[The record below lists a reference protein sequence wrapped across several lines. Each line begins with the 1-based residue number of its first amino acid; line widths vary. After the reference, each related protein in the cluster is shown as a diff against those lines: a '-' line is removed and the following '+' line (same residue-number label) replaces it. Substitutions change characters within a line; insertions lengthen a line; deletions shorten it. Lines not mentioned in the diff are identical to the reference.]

1 MPSHTDGSI
10 SFYGEVVDRRGG
22 GTTQGKPSRGAF
34 STSFPFPSLVSHLP
48 PPRFSPSPP
57 PLGFQIMTTFTAVA
71 LDRLLDPGASRS
83 AATATKNS
91 ETETVESRRGKSVGA
106 WMGVPPRAEIGRR
119 NSDTAVEGERRGV
132 GQWRMGNP
140 ALYVTPEATPLP
152 DSPGLDSRSEML
164 SPYVINHKRR
174 GPRLVKTSSEQS
186 VAAKGGSSGVG
197 NGHLRDN
204 EVAGNGHSSDKEVV
218 RVGLSNGKEEVGNGH
233 LSDTDLVCN
242 GHLSSKKVFNNG
254 HLNQTKVVG
263 NGHLNGKKVA
273 SNGHLSDMK
282 VVSNGGLSDT
292 ENGMV
297 GAVMKEV
304 NANGFKGHNDGDGR
318 QASVS
323 IGEKGELNK
332 VGGLS
337 MEGEGEAEDFFD
349 PQESLGYAS
358 CTDVEDNNAEQSG
371 RISTPG
377 GEFFDAWEELS
388 ADSGRQSHRA
398 ISELEAELRE
408 LQLSYLTEIEK
419 RKQAE
424 EALTNMRNQWQML
437 KEKMRSIGLVLPP
450 DSSQVDA
457 KPDVDSAEEIC
468 RQFYVSRFI
477 SENIGMEVSKDEA
490 KAEMQAH
497 LEIKNF
503 EIARLN
509 DRLHYYES
517 MNREMSQRNQ
527 ETIERARHDRQ
538 TRKRI
543 LRWVWGSVGVAVAVG
558 GVALAWS
565 YIPGGEV
572 SSSTDH
578 LKTAEPDTSAGC

>member
-1 MPSHTDGSI
+1 
-10 SFYGEVVDRRGG
+10 
-22 GTTQGKPSRGAF
+22 
-34 STSFPFPSLVSHLP
+34 
-48 PPRFSPSPP
+48 
-57 PLGFQIMTTFTAVA
+57 MTTFTAVA

-83 AATATKNS
+83 AALA
-91 ETETVESRRGKSVGA
+91 TETAESKAGMRGKSVGA
-106 WMGVPPRAEIGRR
+106 RAGVPPRPEPGRG
-119 NSDTAVEGERRGV
+119 NSDTPVEGERRGGG

-152 DSPGLDSRSEML
+152 DSPGSDSRSEML

-174 GPRLVKTSSEQS
+174 GPRLVKSALEQS

-204 EVAGNGHSSDKEVV
+204 EVAGNGHSSDTEVV
-218 RVGLSNGKEEVGNGH
+218 GVGLLNGKEEVGNGH
-233 LSDTDLVCN
+233 LRDTELVSN
-242 GHLSSKKVFNNG
+242 GHLSSKKVFSDG
-254 HLNQTKVVG
+254 HLNQTKVVSG
-263 NGHLNGKKVA
+263 GHLNGKKVA
-273 SNGHLSDMK
+273 SNGLLSDMK

-292 ENGMV
+292 ENGV
-297 GAVMKEV
+297 AGAVTKQV
-304 NANGFKGHNDGDGR
+304 NANDFNGHDNGDDR

-323 IGEKGELNK
+323 IGEKGDLNK

-349 PQESLGYAS
+349 PQESLGYATS
-358 CTDVEDNNAEQSG
+358 TDVEDNNAEQSG

-388 ADSGRQSHRA
+388 ADSGQQNRCA
-398 ISELEAELRE
+398 ISELEAELRD

-424 EALTNMRNQWQML
+424 EALTNMRNQWQIL
-437 KEKMRSIGLVLPP
+437 KEKMRSTGLVLPP
-450 DSSQVDA
+450 DNSQEDA
-457 KPDVDSAEEIC
+457 KPDIDYAEEIC

-477 SENIGMEVSKDEA
+477 SENIGMEVSKAEA
-490 KAEMQAH
+490 EAEMQAH

-517 MNREMSQRNQ
+517 MNREMSQRNL
-527 ETIERARHDRQ
+527 ETMERARHDRQ
-538 TRKRI
+538 TRKRR
-543 LRWVWGSVGVAVAVG
+543 LRWVWGSVGVAIAVG

-578 LKTAEPDTSAGC
+578 LETAEPDTTAGC